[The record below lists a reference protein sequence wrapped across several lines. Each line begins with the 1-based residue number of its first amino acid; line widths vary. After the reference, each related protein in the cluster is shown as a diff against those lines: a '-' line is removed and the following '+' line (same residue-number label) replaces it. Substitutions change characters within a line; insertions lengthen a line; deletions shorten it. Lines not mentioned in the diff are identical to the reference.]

1 MKHTK
6 DSLEVVLLQLRELQ
20 QAGLRLQQAVLGAWR
35 TREVDDESTRLIREH
50 FDALY
55 DAFRGL
61 ADSLEK

>member
-50 FDALY
+50 FDDLY